1 MSVKEAKGMLLSTI
15 STLYNIPVLFGLNKI
30 NASKCE
36 IYISRST
43 IRPFYNNNCERISFL
58 IEGTLNISSTQPC
71 NKEVGFFLTKAP
83 VVENVSGRFNLT
95 GEETLTNNF
104 INMNFETFTPT
115 LSHFYFSEYIS
126 MVKIFLIFTTSAF

>member
-104 INMNFETFTPT
+104 INMNFEY
-115 LSHFYFSEYIS
+115 LSKEYDN
-126 MVKIFLIFTTSAF
+126 LIGKQYNINDLEVEINQP